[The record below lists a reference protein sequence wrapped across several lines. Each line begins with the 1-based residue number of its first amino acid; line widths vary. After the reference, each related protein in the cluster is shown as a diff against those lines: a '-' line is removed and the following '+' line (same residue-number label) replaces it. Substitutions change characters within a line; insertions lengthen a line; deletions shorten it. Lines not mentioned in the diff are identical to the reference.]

1 MSPARRA
8 TQPGARAQAR
18 AAGADK
24 RRRTDE
30 SRGADTNRGASTG
43 GGEEPAGDKREAILA
58 AALELFAERGFHGT
72 AVPLVAERAAVG
84 AGTIYRYFESKE
96 SLVNALYQREKRE
109 MLDALL
115 AEFPFD
121 KPHREQFRVF
131 FLRMADYARRRPTSV
146 RFMELHHH
154 QPYLD
159 DASRHLEEH
168 GNTLVESAILA
179 GVRAEALKDLPAAV
193 LVSVVWG
200 VFLGVLKG
208 WTEGRL
214 ALEDPTL
221 AQLEQCLWEAI
232 RR

>member
-1 MSPARRA
+1 MSPARPH
-8 TQPGARAQAR
+8 TARASAD
-18 AAGADK
+18 ADK
-24 RRRTDE
+24 DV
-30 SRGADTNRGASTG
+30 A
-43 GGEEPAGDKREAILA
+43 GEKREAILA

-72 AVPLVAERAAVG
+72 AVPLVAEKAKVG

-96 SLVNALYQREKRE
+96 SLVNALYQKEKRE

-121 KPHREQFRVF
+121 RPHREQFRVF
-131 FLRMADYARRRPTSV
+131 FLRMAAYAKKRPTSV

-179 GVRAEALKDLPAAV
+179 GIHAEALKDLPPAI

-214 ALEDPTL
+214 TLDDATL
-221 AQLEQCLWEAI
+221 AKIEQCLWEAI

>member
-1 MSPARRA
+1 MTRPARQH
-8 TQPGARAQAR
+8 TNEPGKDAS
-18 AAGADK
+18 ADK
-24 RRRTDE
+24 RD
-30 SRGADTNRGASTG
+30 
-43 GGEEPAGDKREAILA
+43 AILA

-72 AVPLVAERAAVG
+72 AVPLVAEKANVG

-96 SLVNALYQREKRE
+96 ALVNALYQHEKRA

-131 FLRMADYARRRPTSV
+131 FMRMARYARERPLSV

-168 GNTLVESAILA
+168 GNTMIESAI
-179 GVRAEALKDLPAAV
+179 RAAIHGEALKDLPPSV
-193 LVSVVWG
+193 LIAVVWG
-200 VFLGVLKG
+200 VFLGVLRG

-214 ALEDPTL
+214 ELDEPTL
-221 AQLEQCLWEAI
+221 VQTEQCLWEAI

>member
-1 MSPARRA
+1 MSPARHHTDRSPA
-8 TQPGARAQAR
+8 ETDV
-18 AAGADK
+18 AG
-24 RRRTDE
+24 E
-30 SRGADTNRGASTG
+30 
-43 GGEEPAGDKREAILA
+43 KREAILA
-58 AALELFAERGFHGT
+58 AALELFAERGFHGA
-72 AVPLVAERAAVG
+72 AVPLVAEKAKVG

-96 SLVNALYQREKRE
+96 ALVNALYQKEKRE

-131 FLRMADYARRRPTSV
+131 FLRMAAYAKKKPTSV

-159 DASRHLEEH
+159 DASRHLEDH

-179 GVRAEALKDLPAAV
+179 GIRAEALKDLPPAL

-208 WTEGRL
+208 WTEERL
-214 ALEDPTL
+214 TLDDATL
-221 AQLEQCLWEAI
+221 AKVEQCLWEAI

>member
-1 MSPARRA
+1 MSPARPHSDRSHDV
-8 TQPGARAQAR
+8 
-18 AAGADK
+18 DK
-24 RRRTDE
+24 D
-30 SRGADTNRGASTG
+30 AV
-43 GGEEPAGDKREAILA
+43 GEKREAILA

-72 AVPLVAERAAVG
+72 AVPLVAEKAKVG

-96 SLVNALYQREKRE
+96 SLVNALYQKEKRE
-109 MLDALL
+109 MLDGLL

-131 FLRMADYARRRPTSV
+131 FLRMAAYAKKKPTSV

-179 GVRAEALKDLPAAV
+179 GIRAEALKDLPPAI

-208 WTEGRL
+208 WTEERL
-214 ALEDPTL
+214 TLDDATL
-221 AQLEQCLWEAI
+221 AKIEQCLWEAI

>member
-1 MSPARRA
+1 MTPLGRMVRNERSVRD
-8 TQPGARAQAR
+8 
-18 AAGADK
+18 ADMT
-24 RRRTDE
+24 RPSRHETDP
-30 SRGADTNRGASTG
+30 SR
-43 GGEEPAGDKREAILA
+43 EPAGEKRDAILA

-72 AVPLVAERAAVG
+72 AVPLVAEKAGVG

-96 SLVNALYQREKRE
+96 ALVNALYQAEKRT

-121 KPHREQFRVF
+121 RPHREQFRVF
-131 FLRMADYARRRPTSV
+131 FMRMAGYAQARPLSV

-168 GNTLVESAILA
+168 GNAMIDSAIRA
-179 GVRAEALKDLPAAV
+179 AIHAEALKDLPPPV
-193 LVSVVWG
+193 LVAVVWG
-200 VFLGVLKG
+200 VFLGVLRG
-208 WTEGRL
+208 WTERRL
-214 ALEDPTL
+214 ELDDLTL
-221 AQLEQCLWEAI
+221 AQTEQCLWEAI

>member
-1 MSPARRA
+1 MSPARTHDRD
-8 TQPGARAQAR
+8 TD
-18 AAGADK
+18 AAA
-24 RRRTDE
+24 
-30 SRGADTNRGASTG
+30 
-43 GGEEPAGDKREAILA
+43 DKREAILA

-72 AVPLVAERAAVG
+72 AVPLVAEKAKVG

-96 SLVNALYQREKRE
+96 ALVNAVYQNEKRQ

-131 FLRMADYARRRPTSV
+131 FFRMSAYAKKRPLSA

-154 QPYLD
+154 QGYLD

-168 GNTLVESAILA
+168 GNTMIEAAVHA
-179 GVRAEALKDLPAAV
+179 GIQAEALKDLPVPSLIA
-193 LVSVVWG
+193 VVWG
-200 VFLGVLKG
+200 VFLGVLRA
-208 WTEGRL
+208 WSEGRIEL
-214 ALEDPTL
+214 DEKTL
-221 AQLEQCLWEAI
+221 VPIEQCLWEAV

>member
-1 MSPARRA
+1 M
-8 TQPGARAQAR
+8 
-18 AAGADK
+18 
-24 RRRTDE
+24 RT
-30 SRGADTNRGASTG
+30 STRHR
-43 GGEEPAGDKREAILA
+43 EPAGDPGAEKRETILS

-72 AVPLVAERAAVG
+72 AVPLVADKAGVG

-96 SLVNALYQREKRE
+96 ALVNALYQREKRL

-121 KPHREQFRVF
+121 RPHREQFRVF
-131 FLRMADYARRRPTSV
+131 FMRMAAYAKRSPLSV

-159 DASRHLEEH
+159 ASSRHLEEH
-168 GNTLVESAILA
+168 ANTMIESAIRA
-179 GVRAEALKDLPAAV
+179 AIQAEALKDLPPAV
-193 LVSVVWG
+193 LIAVVWG

-214 ALEDPTL
+214 TLDDETL
-221 AQLEQCLWEAI
+221 AQTEQCLWEAL

>member
-1 MSPARRA
+1 MRTAPQHREPSAD
-8 TQPGARAQAR
+8 
-18 AAGADK
+18 AGAEK
-24 RRRTDE
+24 RD
-30 SRGADTNRGASTG
+30 
-43 GGEEPAGDKREAILA
+43 AILA

-72 AVPLVAERAAVG
+72 AVPLVADKAGVG

-96 SLVNALYQREKRE
+96 ALVNALYQREKRL

-115 AEFPFD
+115 AEFPFER
-121 KPHREQFRVF
+121 PHREQFRVF
-131 FLRMADYARRRPTSV
+131 FMRMAEYAKKSPLSV

-168 GNTLVESAILA
+168 ANTMIESAIRA
-179 GVRAEALKDLPAAV
+179 AIQAEALKDLPPTV
-193 LVSVVWG
+193 LVAVVWG

-214 ALEDPTL
+214 TLDPTTL
-221 AQLEQCLWEAI
+221 VQTEQCLWEAL

>member
-1 MSPARRA
+1 MTRPARHHA
-8 TQPGARAQAR
+8 NEPGKDTS
-18 AAGADK
+18 ADK
-24 RRRTDE
+24 RD
-30 SRGADTNRGASTG
+30 
-43 GGEEPAGDKREAILA
+43 AILA

-72 AVPLVAERAAVG
+72 AVPLVAEKANVG

-96 SLVNALYQREKRE
+96 ALVNALYQHEKRT

-131 FLRMADYARRRPTSV
+131 FMRMARYARERPLSV

-168 GNTLVESAILA
+168 GNTMIESAI
-179 GVRAEALKDLPAAV
+179 RAAVHGEALKDLPPSV
-193 LVSVVWG
+193 LIAVVWG
-200 VFLGVLKG
+200 VFLGVLRG

-214 ALEDPTL
+214 ELDEPTL
-221 AQLEQCLWEAI
+221 VQTEQCLWEAI